1 MRLTEYGSQVQVA
14 IDASNSTL
22 VSITFWLKRDITDTD
37 NVTIQLNDR
46 ETGHMTFFLEVGS
59 ETKIGNSRYV
69 CKSIEFILDT

>member
-14 IDASNSTL
+14 IDVSNSTL
-22 VSITFWLKRDITDTD
+22 VSITFWLNRDITDTD

-69 CKSIEFILDT
+69 C